1 MYPQNFLPLNKE
13 KSSLKKRDTQFE
25 GINQHN
31 VSINKNCYTDSR
43 SVLKITSQNH
53 AIERTPY
60 LHVVLSF

>member
-13 KSSLKKRDTQFE
+13 KSRPKKRGTEFE

-31 VSINKNCYTDSR
+31 VSMNKNYYTDSW
-43 SVLKITSQNH
+43 SVLEITSQNH